1 MTKLVVTSIGD
12 TRSVCFY
19 PFYTLRRSSSLTGQ
33 CYAPALHHITV
44 PVLACGKCPAGLP
57 DFRQACKLDT
67 VRQPHPRLLLVDD
80 KGGQDSCHVEHHDL
94 RTVIHYMARVACF
107 AWFSVAPVGGR
118 ERRWLTCSHARK
130 KVIRQMKIFC

>member
-1 MTKLVVTSIGD
+1 MQIHFKHLSYYPYQV
-12 TRSVCFY
+12 TRSWWNR
-19 PFYTLRRSSSLTGQ
+19 TLSLYKVRRSYPRAARR
-33 CYAPALHHITV
+33 C
-44 PVLACGKCPAGLP
+44 
-57 DFRQACKLDT
+57 
-67 VRQPHPRLLLVDD
+67 PRLLVMDD

-130 KVIRQMKIFC
+130 KVIRQMKNLLLNLVAHPTAACTISSCWWPRILGT